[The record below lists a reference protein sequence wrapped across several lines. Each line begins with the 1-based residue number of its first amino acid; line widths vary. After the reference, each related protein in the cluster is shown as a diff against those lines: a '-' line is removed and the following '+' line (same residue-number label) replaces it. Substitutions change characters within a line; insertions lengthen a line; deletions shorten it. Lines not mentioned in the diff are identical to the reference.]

1 MISTN
6 EFRRGTKIKLRGEPY
21 EVVDFQH
28 VKIGRGGA
36 FVRAK
41 IRNLKSASITEET
54 FKADEKIETPDL
66 EEKNMQYL
74 YSQGELYYF
83 MDTENFEQFIL
94 TPEQLGNSR
103 KFLKENMVVK
113 ILYHE
118 DSPIAVELPIFVE
131 LKIIK
136 TDPGIRGDTA
146 SGGSK
151 PAILE
156 SGLIIKV
163 PLHLNE
169 GDVVK
174 VDTRTSEYIERVK

>member
-66 EEKNMQYL
+66 EEKNMQYI
-74 YSQGELYYF
+74 YSQGDLYYF

-151 PAILE
+151 PAILG

-169 GDVVK
+169 GDIVK

>member
-1 MISTN
+1 LISTN

-74 YSQGELYYF
+74 YSQGDLYYF